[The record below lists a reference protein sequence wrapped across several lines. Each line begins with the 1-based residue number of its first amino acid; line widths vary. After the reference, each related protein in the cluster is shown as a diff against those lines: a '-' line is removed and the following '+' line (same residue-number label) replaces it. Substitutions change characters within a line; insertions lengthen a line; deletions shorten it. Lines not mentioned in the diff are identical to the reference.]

1 MFKHNKNVV
10 YCDMIADFMRE
21 SVLDFRIGKW
31 KAGSV
36 EMDLHP
42 KEGYFQSTKKTFSV
56 TDPNGRQYK
65 VTVEEA

>member
-1 MFKHNKNVV
+1 MFVHDRNVV

-21 SVLDFRIGKW
+21 SVLDRIGKW
-31 KAGSV
+31 KAGSI
-36 EMDLHP
+36 ELDLHP

>member
-1 MFKHNKNVV
+1 MFVHDKNVV
-10 YCDMIADFMRE
+10 YCDWIADLA
-21 SVLDFRIGKW
+21 S
-31 KAGSV
+31 KAVNGISTPFKTGSV

-42 KEGYFQSTKKTFSV
+42 EHGYFQSTKKTFSV

>member
-1 MFKHNKNVV
+1 MFVHDRNVV

-21 SVLDFRIGKW
+21 SVLDRIGKW
-31 KAGSV
+31 KAGSIKL
-36 EMDLHP
+36 DLHP